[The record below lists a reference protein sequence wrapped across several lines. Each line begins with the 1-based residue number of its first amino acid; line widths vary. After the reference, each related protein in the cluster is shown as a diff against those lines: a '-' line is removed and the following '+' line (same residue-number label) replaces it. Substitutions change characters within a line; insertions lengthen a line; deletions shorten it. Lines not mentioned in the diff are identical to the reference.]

1 MALVS
6 QLLAVAELSGP
17 GDRAAT
23 VEWLRPR
30 LDHGH
35 PQVRLAAARA
45 VLLLAAPGGARGTG
59 RRIAGAFAEI
69 GTGALPQTP
78 WWPYGYTPM
87 ERYQEQL
94 AAHPREARALVDGLV
109 RHPDPSV
116 RAEAVRAAGKQ
127 LHHWRSPSP
136 HLWDTVAAGLE
147 DEVEVSDAA
156 LKVLARSGGAAAAFA
171 DRIVR
176 AVARTGSSDWT
187 RSHAAVRALVRV
199 EDPRAS
205 RHYLEHFDH
214 SLLEVLPLPAHWA
227 ADLLPAFR
235 ERLAEGPE
243 ARRADKLLPLLAEW
257 GPAAAPAAPELAGLL
272 DTGHARPAAEALGRI
287 GPAASAAADALAAL
301 ARGDTSPWR
310 FGPGTERSPK
320 PWQGAQTA
328 AWAHWRITGD
338 PAPAVAALLPELRP
352 LDGHALSPL
361 VLRAV
366 RALGAVGPPA
376 AAALPVLRTVLA
388 SERRSCADILWDEE
402 LCRAA
407 REALEGIEGP

>member
-1 MALVS
+1 M
-6 QLLAVAELSGP
+6 
-17 GDRAAT
+17 
-23 VEWLRPR
+23 
-30 LDHGH
+30 
-35 PQVRLAAARA
+35 
-45 VLLLAAPGGARGTG
+45 LLAAPGGAQGTG

-109 RHPDPSV
+109 RHPDPSL

-136 HLWDTVAAGLE
+136 HLWETVAAGLE

-156 LKVLARSGGAAAAFA
+156 LKVLARSGGAAAPFA

-187 RSHAAVRALVRV
+187 RSHAAVRALVRI

-227 ADLLPAFR
+227 ADLFPAFR

-243 ARRADKLLPLLAEW
+243 ARGADKLLPLLAEW

-376 AAALPVLRTVLA
+376 AAALPVLRAVLA

-407 REALEGIEGP
+407 REALEEIEGPRAARRPPPAARSQH